1 MNSDNNDS
9 KEAATG
15 DDKVKDNGP
24 ARAER
29 ARAALISAI
38 DAQLKANDPPETMA
52 TLVRLMEAGHARE
65 AALKL
70 IAAALIAEV
79 TNVLRENSQYDR
91 ERYVAN
97 LKKLPKLPW
106 DKTAAPDGKQ

>member
-1 MNSDNNDS
+1 MSSEKNDP

-15 DDKVKDNGP
+15 DDKDKGP

-29 ARAALISAI
+29 ARAALIAAI

-52 TLVRLMEAGHARE
+52 TLVRLMEAGHPRE

-70 IAAALIAEV
+70 IASALIAEV

-91 ERYVAN
+91 ERYVTN